1 MNQKQSTSKT
11 TLDPPGTDNKETSEK
26 VLNHIHCESAYDESE
41 NENRLDTNMLK
52 IEHKYEIP
60 IVSFQ

>member
-1 MNQKQSTSKT
+1 MNQKQSTRKT
-11 TLDPPGTDNKETSEK
+11 TPDPPRTDNTETSEK
-26 VLNHIHCESAYDESE
+26 LLNHTPCESAYDESE